1 MEQFSDIDSR
11 SLRSLEWE
19 RLLAYLSAEA
29 RSEWAKER
37 CLNLSGSNDPDQVAR
52 LLDETDEALSLVTN
66 RAALMSDV
74 VPDLRDI
81 LGSVRAQARLL
92 PIDLLAIKSMLTTAK
107 SVKGS
112 LSLLQ
117 NDSFP
122 RMLAY
127 LPNLHPVE
135 VLRNEIDR
143 CVDDQGGIKDD
154 ASPALRGLRS
164 SVRKLHA
171 DIRTTL
177 SRLIHSATVS
187 KALQEPIYTQRGGR
201 YVLPVDVAHRGTVD
215 GIVHDA
221 SQSGLTAYVEP
232 MSVVE
237 PTNKIR
243 IKEAEIEREIERITA
258 ELCRLAHEH
267 IDALAAS
274 FETLTEIDVILAKGR
289 LALKYRGVRPELSN
303 DGSLVLVGASHPLLL
318 LQKEREV
325 ISNDVRLGG
334 EERTLVITG
343 PNTGGKTVLL
353 KQLGLVA
360 LMVRAGLLIAAKSG
374 SKVPIFKKVW
384 ADIGDEQSLTQSL
397 STFSS
402 HMQNIVEVVD
412 TASREMLIL
421 LDEIGVG
428 TDPKEGA
435 ALARAVLEHLNR
447 SGAITVTTTHYGE
460 LKMLAYSEPGFVNG
474 SLEFD
479 ETTLSP
485 TYKLRL
491 GVAGSSKGTAI
502 ALRLGLD
509 SDVVERAHQLLA
521 GREEELSQAMSELER
536 RTQLVHDR
544 EAGLARE
551 EELFGK
557 KKAEF
562 DMASGELLEELEGR
576 RKEYASD
583 LENQYEVA
591 LKQIKNLVR
600 ELQAAPSLKG
610 AQEAREKLEVIKK
623 ELGWTEP
630 LKKVE
635 GPTQEPIREGQ
646 EVKVLSLNQIGFVES
661 LAAGE
666 SGHGQATVR
675 LGNMRVKVAVEELR
689 PYQRAANN
697 RSKQPGQRSRGGN
710 MKKTETR
717 VVKTS
722 DKSLDAFIRTSSNTI
737 DLRGERVDAA
747 LSKVERFL
755 DTLSI
760 EGISP
765 AMIIHGHGTGAV
777 KSAVRDYL
785 STCRYINS
793 FKPGELYE
801 GGDGVT
807 IVTM

>member
-1 MEQFSDIDSR
+1 MEQVFDIDGR

-19 RLLAYLSAEA
+19 RLLAYLAAEA
-29 RSEWAKER
+29 RSDWGKER
-37 CLNLSGSNDPDQVAR
+37 CLALTFCDDADEVSK
-52 LLDETDEALSLVTN
+52 LLEETDEALTMITN
-66 RAALMSDV
+66 RAALISDV

-81 LGSVRAQARLL
+81 LKSVSAQARLL
-92 PIDLLAIKSMLTTAK
+92 PEDLLAIKSMLTITK

-117 NDSFP
+117 DDSFP
-122 RMLAY
+122 RLFAY
-127 LPNLHPVE
+127 VDRLHPVE

-154 ASPALRGLRS
+154 ASPELRGLRN
-164 SVRKLHA
+164 SVRKLHT

-232 MSVVE
+232 MAVVE

-243 IKEAEIEREIERITA
+243 IKEAEIEREIERITS
-258 ELCRLAHEH
+258 ELCRLAHQH
-267 IDALAAS
+267 IDALIES
-274 FETLTEIDVILAKGR
+274 FETLTDIDVIMARGR
-289 LALKYRGVRPELSN
+289 LALRYKGVKPEISL
-303 DGSLVLVGASHPLLL
+303 DGRLNLIGASHPLLL
-318 LQKEREV
+318 LQNERIV

-334 EERTLVITG
+334 DERTLVITG

-353 KQLGLVA
+353 KQIGLVA
-360 LMVRAGLLIAAKSG
+360 LMVRTGLLIPAKIG
-374 SKVPIFKKVW
+374 STVPIFKKVW

-402 HMQNIVEVVD
+402 HMQNIVEVVE
-412 TASREMLIL
+412 TAQRDALIL

-447 SGAITVTTTHYGE
+447 TGAITVTTTHYGE

-509 SDVVERAHQLLA
+509 RDVVERAHQLLA

-536 RTQLVHDR
+536 RTQLVNDR
-544 EAGLARE
+544 EMQLTRDE
-551 EELFGK
+551 ENFVEK
-557 KKAEF
+557 KEAF
-562 DMASGELLEELEGR
+562 DRASGELLEELEAKR
-576 RKEYASD
+576 RDYASE
-583 LENQYEVA
+583 LNQQYEDA
-591 LKQIKNLVR
+591 MKLIKNLTKD
-600 ELQAAPSLKG
+600 LQATPSLKS
-610 AQEAREKLEVIKK
+610 AQEARQKLEVIKK

-630 LKKVE
+630 IE
-635 GPTQEPIREGQ
+635 RSEQPAEPIKEGQ

-661 LAAGE
+661 LASGE
-666 SGHGQATVR
+666 GERALATVR
-675 LGNMRVKVAVEELR
+675 LGNMRVKVSVEELR
-689 PYQRAANN
+689 PHQRSVNKS
-697 RSKQPGQRSRGGN
+697 RKLPGQRGRASGA
-710 MKKTETR
+710 KKQEAR
-717 VVKTS
+717 VIRAS

-785 STCRYINS
+785 STCNYINS

-807 IVTM
+807 IVTL

>member
-1 MEQFSDIDSR
+1 MEQSFDIDSR
-11 SLRSLEWE
+11 SLRSLEWD

-29 RSEWAKER
+29 HSEWGKEL
-37 CLNLSGSNDPDQVAR
+37 CLELQGSNDPVEVAK
-52 LLDETDEALSLVTN
+52 LLDETDEALTIIRN
-66 RAALMSDV
+66 RAALMSDI

-81 LGSVRAQARLL
+81 LGSVQAQGRLI
-92 PIDLLAIKSMLTTAK
+92 PADLLAIKSMLTTAK

-112 LSLLQ
+112 LSLLP
-117 NDSFP
+117 DESFP
-122 RMLAY
+122 RLRSYAEMIF
-127 LPNLHPVE
+127 PVE
-135 VLRNEIDR
+135 ALRSEIDR
-143 CVDDQGGIKDD
+143 CVDEQGGIKDD
-154 ASPALRGLRS
+154 ASPELRGLRT
-164 SVRKLHA
+164 SVRKLHG

-177 SRLIHSATVS
+177 NRMIHSAALS
-187 KALQEPIYTQRGGR
+187 KALQEPIFTQRGGR

-232 MSVVE
+232 LSVVE

-258 ELCRLAHEH
+258 ELCKLAYQH
-267 IDALAAS
+267 IDALISS
-274 FETLTEIDVILAKGR
+274 FETLTALDVILAKAR
-289 LALKYRGVRPELSN
+289 LALKYKGIRPELSE
-303 DGSLVLVGASHPLLL
+303 DGSLVLNAAKHPLLL
-318 LQKEREV
+318 LQNEREV
-325 ISNDVRLGG
+325 VPSDVRLGG
-334 EERTLVITG
+334 DERTLVITG

-360 LMVRAGLLIAAKSG
+360 LMVRTGLLISAKIG

-412 TASREMLIL
+412 TAGGDMLIL

-485 TYKLRL
+485 TYRLRL

-502 ALRLGLD
+502 ALRLGLN
-509 SDVVERAHQLLA
+509 SEVVERAHSLLA
-521 GREEELSQAMSELER
+521 GREEELSQAMAELER
-536 RTQLVHDR
+536 RTQLVNDR
-544 EAGLARE
+544 EALLLRE
-551 EELFGK
+551 EEKFNVK
-557 KKAEF
+557 KGEF
-562 DMASGELLEELEGR
+562 DKSSEELLAELEAQR
-576 RKEYASD
+576 VEYASE
-583 LENQYEVA
+583 LETRYSEA
-591 LKQIKNLVR
+591 MKQIRDMTK
-600 ELQAAPSLKG
+600 ELQASPSLKN

-623 ELGWTEP
+623 DLGWMEP
-630 LKKVE
+630 VKKRE
-635 GPTQEPIREGQ
+635 QSSEPIKEGQ

-661 LAAGE
+661 LA
-666 SGHGQATVR
+666 SGDGGHAQATVR

-689 PYQRAANN
+689 PYQRQVQ
-697 RSKQPGQRSRGGN
+697 KQRKLPGQRPRGN
-710 MKKTETR
+710 MKKSETR
-717 VVKTS
+717 VVKAS

-755 DTLSI
+755 DTLSV

-777 KSAVRDYL
+777 KSAVRDFL
-785 STCRYINS
+785 RSCRYIAD

-807 IVTM
+807 IVTL

>member
-1 MEQFSDIDSR
+1 MEQSFDIDSR
-11 SLRSLEWE
+11 SLRSLEWD

-29 RSEWAKER
+29 HSEWGKEL
-37 CLNLSGSNDPDQVAR
+37 CLELQGSNDPVEVAK
-52 LLDETDEALSLVTN
+52 LLDETDEALTIIRN
-66 RAALMSDV
+66 RAALMSDI

-81 LGSVRAQARLL
+81 LGSVQAQGRLI
-92 PIDLLAIKSMLTTAK
+92 PADLLAIKSMLTTAK

-112 LSLLQ
+112 LSLLP
-117 NDSFP
+117 DESFP
-122 RMLAY
+122 RLRSYAEMIF
-127 LPNLHPVE
+127 PVE
-135 VLRNEIDR
+135 ALRSEIDR
-143 CVDDQGGIKDD
+143 CVDEQGGIKDD
-154 ASPALRGLRS
+154 ASPELRGLRT
-164 SVRKLHA
+164 SVRKLHG

-177 SRLIHSATVS
+177 NRMIHSAALS
-187 KALQEPIYTQRGGR
+187 KALQEPIFTQRGGR

-232 MSVVE
+232 LSVVE

-258 ELCRLAHEH
+258 ELCKLAYQH
-267 IDALAAS
+267 IDALISS
-274 FETLTEIDVILAKGR
+274 FETLTALDVILAKAR
-289 LALKYRGVRPELSN
+289 LGLKYKGIRPELSE
-303 DGSLVLVGASHPLLL
+303 DCSLVLNAAKHPLLL
-318 LQKEREV
+318 LQNEREV
-325 ISNDVRLGG
+325 VPSDVRLGG
-334 EERTLVITG
+334 DERTLVITG

-360 LMVRAGLLIAAKSG
+360 LMVRTGLLISAKIG

-412 TASREMLIL
+412 TAGGDMLIL

-485 TYKLRL
+485 TYRLRL

-502 ALRLGLD
+502 ALRLGLN
-509 SDVVERAHQLLA
+509 SEVVERAHSLLA
-521 GREEELSQAMSELER
+521 GREEELSQAMAELER
-536 RTQLVHDR
+536 RTQLVNDR
-544 EAGLARE
+544 EAMLLRE
-551 EELFGK
+551 EEKFNVK
-557 KKAEF
+557 KGEF
-562 DMASGELLEELEGR
+562 DKSSEELLAELEAQR
-576 RKEYASD
+576 VEYASE
-583 LENQYEVA
+583 LETRYSEA
-591 LKQIKNLVR
+591 MKQIRDMTK
-600 ELQAAPSLKG
+600 ELQASPSLKN

-623 ELGWTEP
+623 DLGWMEP
-630 LKKVE
+630 VKKRE
-635 GPTQEPIREGQ
+635 QSSEPIKEGQ

-661 LAAGE
+661 LA
-666 SGHGQATVR
+666 SGDGGHAQATVR

-689 PYQRAANN
+689 PYQRQVQ
-697 RSKQPGQRSRGGN
+697 KQRKLPGQRPRGN
-710 MKKTETR
+710 MKKSETR
-717 VVKTS
+717 VVKAS

-755 DTLSI
+755 DTLSV

-777 KSAVRDYL
+777 KSAVRDFL
-785 STCRYINS
+785 RSCRYIAD

-807 IVTM
+807 IVTL

>member
-1 MEQFSDIDSR
+1 MEQSFDIDSR
-11 SLRSLEWE
+11 SLRSLEWD

-29 RSEWAKER
+29 HSEWGKEL
-37 CLNLSGSNDPDQVAR
+37 CLELQGSNDPVEVAK
-52 LLDETDEALSLVTN
+52 LLDETDEALTIIRN
-66 RAALMSDV
+66 RAALMSDI

-81 LGSVRAQARLL
+81 LGSVQAQGRLI
-92 PIDLLAIKSMLTTAK
+92 PADLLAIKSMLTTAK

-112 LSLLQ
+112 LSLLP
-117 NDSFP
+117 DESFP
-122 RMLAY
+122 RLRSYAEMIF
-127 LPNLHPVE
+127 PVE
-135 VLRNEIDR
+135 ALRSEIDR
-143 CVDDQGGIKDD
+143 CVDEQGGIKDD
-154 ASPALRGLRS
+154 ASPELRGLRT
-164 SVRKLHA
+164 SVRKLHG

-177 SRLIHSATVS
+177 NRMIHSAALS
-187 KALQEPIYTQRGGR
+187 KALQEPIFTQRGGR

-232 MSVVE
+232 LSVVE

-258 ELCRLAHEH
+258 ELCKLAYQH
-267 IDALAAS
+267 IDALISS
-274 FETLTEIDVILAKGR
+274 FETLTALDVILAKAR
-289 LALKYRGVRPELSN
+289 LGLKYKGIRPELSE
-303 DGSLVLVGASHPLLL
+303 DGSLVLNAAKHPLLL
-318 LQKEREV
+318 LQNEREV
-325 ISNDVRLGG
+325 VPSDVRLGG
-334 EERTLVITG
+334 DERTLVITG

-360 LMVRAGLLIAAKSG
+360 LMVRTGLLISAKIG
-374 SKVPIFKKVW
+374 SKVSIFKKVW

-412 TASREMLIL
+412 TAGGDMLIL

-485 TYKLRL
+485 TYRLRL

-502 ALRLGLD
+502 ALRLGLN
-509 SDVVERAHQLLA
+509 SEVVERAHSLLA
-521 GREEELSQAMSELER
+521 GREEELSQAMAELER
-536 RTQLVHDR
+536 RTQLVNDR
-544 EAGLARE
+544 EALLLRE
-551 EELFGK
+551 EEKFNVK
-557 KKAEF
+557 KGEF
-562 DMASGELLEELEGR
+562 DKSSEELLAELEAQR
-576 RKEYASD
+576 VEYASE
-583 LENQYEVA
+583 LETRYSEA
-591 LKQIKNLVR
+591 MKQIRDMTK
-600 ELQAAPSLKG
+600 ELQASPSLKN

-623 ELGWTEP
+623 DLGWMEP
-630 LKKVE
+630 VKKRE
-635 GPTQEPIREGQ
+635 QSSEPIKEGQ

-661 LAAGE
+661 LA
-666 SGHGQATVR
+666 SGDGGHAQATVR

-689 PYQRAANN
+689 PYQRQVQ
-697 RSKQPGQRSRGGN
+697 KQRKLPGQRPRGN
-710 MKKTETR
+710 MKKSETR
-717 VVKTS
+717 VVKAS

-755 DTLSI
+755 DTLSV

-777 KSAVRDYL
+777 KSAVRDFL
-785 STCRYINS
+785 RSCRYIAD

-807 IVTM
+807 IVTL

>member
-1 MEQFSDIDSR
+1 MEQSFDIDSR
-11 SLRSLEWE
+11 SLRSLEWD

-29 RSEWAKER
+29 HSEWGKEL
-37 CLNLSGSNDPDQVAR
+37 CLELQGSNDPVEVAK
-52 LLDETDEALSLVTN
+52 LLDETDEALTIIRN
-66 RAALMSDV
+66 RAALMSDI

-81 LGSVRAQARLL
+81 LGSVQAQGRLI
-92 PIDLLAIKSMLTTAK
+92 PADLLAIKSMLTTAK

-112 LSLLQ
+112 LSLLP
-117 NDSFP
+117 DESFP
-122 RMLAY
+122 RLRSYAEMIF
-127 LPNLHPVE
+127 PVE
-135 VLRNEIDR
+135 ALRSEIDR
-143 CVDDQGGIKDD
+143 CVDEQGGIKDD
-154 ASPALRGLRS
+154 ASPELRGLRT
-164 SVRKLHA
+164 SVRKLHG

-177 SRLIHSATVS
+177 NRMIHSAALS
-187 KALQEPIYTQRGGR
+187 KALQEPIFTQRGGR

-232 MSVVE
+232 LSVVE

-258 ELCRLAHEH
+258 ELCKLAYQH
-267 IDALAAS
+267 IDALISS
-274 FETLTEIDVILAKGR
+274 FETLTALDVILAKAR
-289 LALKYRGVRPELSN
+289 LALKYKGIRPELSE
-303 DGSLVLVGASHPLLL
+303 DGSLVLNAAKHPLLL
-318 LQKEREV
+318 LQNEREV
-325 ISNDVRLGG
+325 VPSDVRLGG
-334 EERTLVITG
+334 DERTLVITG

-360 LMVRAGLLIAAKSG
+360 LMVRTGLLISAKIA

-412 TASREMLIL
+412 TAGGDMLIL

-485 TYKLRL
+485 TYRLRL

-502 ALRLGLD
+502 ALRLGLN
-509 SDVVERAHQLLA
+509 SEVVERAHSLLA
-521 GREEELSQAMSELER
+521 GREEELSQAMAELER
-536 RTQLVHDR
+536 RTQLVNDR
-544 EAGLARE
+544 EALLLRE
-551 EELFGK
+551 EEKFNVK
-557 KKAEF
+557 KGEF
-562 DMASGELLEELEGR
+562 DKSSEELLAELEAQR
-576 RKEYASD
+576 VEYASE
-583 LENQYEVA
+583 LETRYSEA
-591 LKQIKNLVR
+591 MKQIRDMTK
-600 ELQAAPSLKG
+600 ELQASPSLKN

-623 ELGWTEP
+623 DLGWMEP
-630 LKKVE
+630 VKKRE
-635 GPTQEPIREGQ
+635 QSSEPIKEGQ

-661 LAAGE
+661 LA
-666 SGHGQATVR
+666 SGDGGHAQATVR

-689 PYQRAANN
+689 PYQRQVQ
-697 RSKQPGQRSRGGN
+697 KQRKLPGQRPRGN
-710 MKKTETR
+710 MKKSETR
-717 VVKTS
+717 VVKAS

-755 DTLSI
+755 DTLSV

-777 KSAVRDYL
+777 KSAVRDFL
-785 STCRYINS
+785 RSCRYIAD

-807 IVTM
+807 IVTL

>member
-1 MEQFSDIDSR
+1 
-11 SLRSLEWE
+11 
-19 RLLAYLSAEA
+19 
-29 RSEWAKER
+29 
-37 CLNLSGSNDPDQVAR
+37 
-52 LLDETDEALSLVTN
+52 
-66 RAALMSDV
+66 
-74 VPDLRDI
+74 
-81 LGSVRAQARLL
+81 
-92 PIDLLAIKSMLTTAK
+92 
-107 SVKGS
+107 
-112 LSLLQ
+112 
-117 NDSFP
+117 
-122 RMLAY
+122 
-127 LPNLHPVE
+127 
-135 VLRNEIDR
+135 
-143 CVDDQGGIKDD
+143 
-154 ASPALRGLRS
+154 
-164 SVRKLHA
+164 VRKLHG

-177 SRLIHSATVS
+177 NRMIHSAALS
-187 KALQEPIYTQRGGR
+187 KALQEPIFTQRGGR

-232 MSVVE
+232 LSVVE

-258 ELCRLAHEH
+258 ELCKLAYQH
-267 IDALAAS
+267 IDALISS
-274 FETLTEIDVILAKGR
+274 FETLTALDVILAKAR
-289 LALKYRGVRPELSN
+289 LGLKYKGIRPELSE
-303 DGSLVLVGASHPLLL
+303 DGSLVLNAAKHPLLL
-318 LQKEREV
+318 LQNEREV
-325 ISNDVRLGG
+325 VPSDVRLGG
-334 EERTLVITG
+334 DERTLVITG

-360 LMVRAGLLIAAKSG
+360 LMVRTGLLISAKIG

-412 TASREMLIL
+412 TAGGDMLIL

-485 TYKLRL
+485 TYRLRL

-502 ALRLGLD
+502 ALRLGLN
-509 SDVVERAHQLLA
+509 SEVVERAHSLLA
-521 GREEELSQAMSELER
+521 GREEELSQAMAELER
-536 RTQLVHDR
+536 RTQLVNDR
-544 EAGLARE
+544 EALLLRE
-551 EELFGK
+551 EEKFNVK
-557 KKAEF
+557 KGEF
-562 DMASGELLEELEGR
+562 DKSSEELLAELEAQR
-576 RKEYASD
+576 VEYASE
-583 LENQYEVA
+583 LETRYSEA
-591 LKQIKNLVR
+591 MKQIRDMTK
-600 ELQAAPSLKG
+600 ELQASPSLKN

-623 ELGWTEP
+623 DLGWMEP
-630 LKKVE
+630 VKKRE
-635 GPTQEPIREGQ
+635 QSSEPIKEGQ

-661 LAAGE
+661 LA
-666 SGHGQATVR
+666 SGDGGHAQATVR

-689 PYQRAANN
+689 PYQRQVQ
-697 RSKQPGQRSRGGN
+697 KQRKLPGQRPRGN
-710 MKKTETR
+710 MKKSETR
-717 VVKTS
+717 VVKAS

-755 DTLSI
+755 DTLSV

-777 KSAVRDYL
+777 KSAVRDFL
-785 STCRYINS
+785 RSCRYIAD

-807 IVTM
+807 IVTL

>member
-1 MEQFSDIDSR
+1 MEQSFDIDSR
-11 SLRSLEWE
+11 SLRSLEWD

-29 RSEWAKER
+29 HSEWGKEL
-37 CLNLSGSNDPDQVAR
+37 CLELQGSNDPVEVAK
-52 LLDETDEALSLVTN
+52 LLDETDEALTIIRN
-66 RAALMSDV
+66 RAALMSDI

-81 LGSVRAQARLL
+81 LGSVQAQGRLI
-92 PIDLLAIKSMLTTAK
+92 PADLLAIKSMLTTAK

-112 LSLLQ
+112 LSLLP
-117 NDSFP
+117 DESFP
-122 RMLAY
+122 RLRSYAEMIF
-127 LPNLHPVE
+127 PVE
-135 VLRNEIDR
+135 ALRSEIDR
-143 CVDDQGGIKDD
+143 CVDEQGGIKDD
-154 ASPALRGLRS
+154 ASPELRGLRT
-164 SVRKLHA
+164 SVRKLHG

-177 SRLIHSATVS
+177 NRMIHSAALS
-187 KALQEPIYTQRGGR
+187 KALQEPIFTQRGGR

-232 MSVVE
+232 LSVVE

-258 ELCRLAHEH
+258 ELCKLAYQH
-267 IDALAAS
+267 IDALISS
-274 FETLTEIDVILAKGR
+274 FETLTALDVILAKAR
-289 LALKYRGVRPELSN
+289 LALKYKGVRPELSE
-303 DGSLVLVGASHPLLL
+303 DGSLVLNAAKHPLLL
-318 LQKEREV
+318 LQNEREV
-325 ISNDVRLGG
+325 VPSDVRLGG
-334 EERTLVITG
+334 DERTLVITG

-360 LMVRAGLLIAAKSG
+360 LMVRTGLLISAKTG

-412 TASREMLIL
+412 TAGGDMLIL

-485 TYKLRL
+485 TYRLRL

-502 ALRLGLD
+502 ALRLGLN
-509 SDVVERAHQLLA
+509 SEVVERAHSLLA
-521 GREEELSQAMSELER
+521 GREEELSQAMAELER
-536 RTQLVHDR
+536 RTQLVNDR
-544 EAGLARE
+544 EALLLRE
-551 EELFGK
+551 EEKFNVK
-557 KKAEF
+557 KGEF
-562 DMASGELLEELEGR
+562 DKSSEELLAELEAQR
-576 RKEYASD
+576 VEYASE
-583 LENQYEVA
+583 LETRYSEA
-591 LKQIKNLVR
+591 MKQIRDMTK
-600 ELQAAPSLKG
+600 ELQASPSLKN

-623 ELGWTEP
+623 DLGWMEP
-630 LKKVE
+630 VKKRE
-635 GPTQEPIREGQ
+635 QSSEPIKEGQ

-661 LAAGE
+661 LA
-666 SGHGQATVR
+666 SGDGGHAQATVR

-689 PYQRAANN
+689 PYQRQVQ
-697 RSKQPGQRSRGGN
+697 KQRKLPGQRPRGN
-710 MKKTETR
+710 MKKSETR
-717 VVKTS
+717 VVKAS

-755 DTLSI
+755 DTLSV

-777 KSAVRDYL
+777 KSAVRDFL
-785 STCRYINS
+785 RSCRYIAD

-807 IVTM
+807 IVTL

>member
-1 MEQFSDIDSR
+1 MEQSFDIDSR
-11 SLRSLEWE
+11 SLRSLEWD

-29 RSEWAKER
+29 HSEWGKEL
-37 CLNLSGSNDPDQVAR
+37 CLELQGSNDPVEVAK
-52 LLDETDEALSLVTN
+52 LLDETDEALTIIRN
-66 RAALMSDV
+66 RAALMSDI

-81 LGSVRAQARLL
+81 LGSVQAQGRLI
-92 PIDLLAIKSMLTTAK
+92 PADLLAIKSMLTTAK

-112 LSLLQ
+112 LSLLP
-117 NDSFP
+117 DESFP
-122 RMLAY
+122 RLRSYAEMIF
-127 LPNLHPVE
+127 PVE
-135 VLRNEIDR
+135 ALRSEIDR
-143 CVDDQGGIKDD
+143 CVDEQGGIKDD
-154 ASPALRGLRS
+154 ASPELRGLRT
-164 SVRKLHA
+164 SVRKLHG

-177 SRLIHSATVS
+177 NRMIHSAALS
-187 KALQEPIYTQRGGR
+187 KALQEPIFTQRGGR

-232 MSVVE
+232 LSVVE

-258 ELCRLAHEH
+258 ELCKLAYQH
-267 IDALAAS
+267 IDALISS
-274 FETLTEIDVILAKGR
+274 FETLTALDVILAKAR
-289 LALKYRGVRPELSN
+289 LALKYKGIRPELSE
-303 DGSLVLVGASHPLLL
+303 DGSLVLNAAKHPLLL
-318 LQKEREV
+318 LQNEREV
-325 ISNDVRLGG
+325 VPSDVRLGG
-334 EERTLVITG
+334 DERTLVITG

-360 LMVRAGLLIAAKSG
+360 LMVRTGLLISAKTG

-412 TASREMLIL
+412 TAGGDMLIL

-485 TYKLRL
+485 TYRLRL

-502 ALRLGLD
+502 ALRLGLN
-509 SDVVERAHQLLA
+509 SEVVERAHSLLA
-521 GREEELSQAMSELER
+521 GREEELSQAMAELER
-536 RTQLVHDR
+536 RTQLVNDR
-544 EAGLARE
+544 EALLLRE
-551 EELFGK
+551 EEKFNVK
-557 KKAEF
+557 KGEF
-562 DMASGELLEELEGR
+562 DKSSEELLAELEAQR
-576 RKEYASD
+576 VEYASE
-583 LENQYEVA
+583 LETRYSEA
-591 LKQIKNLVR
+591 MKQIRDMTK
-600 ELQAAPSLKG
+600 ELQASPSLKN

-623 ELGWTEP
+623 DLGWMEP
-630 LKKVE
+630 VKKRE
-635 GPTQEPIREGQ
+635 QSSEPIKEGQ

-661 LAAGE
+661 LA
-666 SGHGQATVR
+666 SGDGGHAQATVR

-689 PYQRAANN
+689 PYQRQVQ
-697 RSKQPGQRSRGGN
+697 KQRKLPGQRPRGN
-710 MKKTETR
+710 MKKSETR
-717 VVKTS
+717 VVKAS

-755 DTLSI
+755 DTLSV

-777 KSAVRDYL
+777 KSAVRDFL
-785 STCRYINS
+785 RSCRYIAD

-807 IVTM
+807 IVTL

>member
-1 MEQFSDIDSR
+1 MEQSFDIDSR
-11 SLRSLEWE
+11 SLRSLEWD

-29 RSEWAKER
+29 HSDWGKEL
-37 CLNLSGSNDPDQVAR
+37 CLELQGSNDPLEVAK
-52 LLDETDEALSLVTN
+52 LLDETDEALTIIRN

-81 LGSVRAQARLL
+81 LGSVQAQGRLV
-92 PIDLLAIKSMLTTAK
+92 PADLLAIKSMLTTAK

-112 LSLLQ
+112 LTLLP
-117 NDSFP
+117 DESFP
-122 RMLAY
+122 RLRSYAEMIF
-127 LPNLHPVE
+127 PVE
-135 VLRNEIDR
+135 ALRSEIDR
-143 CVDDQGGIKDD
+143 CVDEQGGIKDD
-154 ASPALRGLRS
+154 ASPELRGLRT
-164 SVRKLHA
+164 SVRKLHG

-177 SRLIHSATVS
+177 NRMIHSAALS
-187 KALQEPIYTQRGGR
+187 KALQEPIFTQRGGR

-232 MSVVE
+232 LSVVE

-258 ELCRLAHEH
+258 ELCKLAYQH
-267 IDALAAS
+267 IDALISS
-274 FETLTEIDVILAKGR
+274 FETLTALDVILAKAR
-289 LALKYRGVRPELSN
+289 LGLKYKGVRPELSE
-303 DGSLVLVGASHPLLL
+303 DGSLVLNAAKHPLLL
-318 LQKEREV
+318 LQNEREV
-325 ISNDVRLGG
+325 VPSDVRLGG
-334 EERTLVITG
+334 DERTLVITG

-360 LMVRAGLLIAAKSG
+360 LMVRTGLLISAKIG

-412 TASREMLIL
+412 TAGGDMLIL

-485 TYKLRL
+485 TYRLRL

-502 ALRLGLD
+502 ALRLGLN
-509 SDVVERAHQLLA
+509 SEVVERAHSLLA
-521 GREEELSQAMSELER
+521 GREEELSQAMAELER
-536 RTQLVHDR
+536 RTQAVNDR
-544 EAGLARE
+544 EALLLRE
-551 EELFGK
+551 EEKFTVK
-557 KKAEF
+557 KGEF
-562 DMASGELLEELEGR
+562 DKSSEELLAELEAQR
-576 RKEYASD
+576 VEYASE
-583 LENQYEVA
+583 LETRYSEA
-591 LKQIKNLVR
+591 MKQIRDMTK
-600 ELQAAPSLKG
+600 ELQASPSLKN

-623 ELGWTEP
+623 DLGWMEP
-630 LKKVE
+630 VKKRE
-635 GPTQEPIREGQ
+635 QSSEPIKEGQ

-661 LAAGE
+661 LA
-666 SGHGQATVR
+666 SGDGGHAQATVR

-689 PYQRAANN
+689 PYQRQVQ
-697 RSKQPGQRSRGGN
+697 KQRKLPGQRPRGN
-710 MKKTETR
+710 MKKSETR
-717 VVKTS
+717 VVKAS

-755 DTLSI
+755 DTLSV

-777 KSAVRDYL
+777 KSAVRDFL
-785 STCRYINS
+785 RSCRYIAD

-807 IVTM
+807 IVTL

>member
-1 MEQFSDIDSR
+1 MEQSFDIDSR
-11 SLRSLEWE
+11 SLRSLEWD

-29 RSEWAKER
+29 HSEWGKEL
-37 CLNLSGSNDPDQVAR
+37 CLELQGSNDPVEVAK
-52 LLDETDEALSLVTN
+52 LLDETDEALTIIRN
-66 RAALMSDV
+66 RAALMSDI

-81 LGSVRAQARLL
+81 LGSVQAQGRLI
-92 PIDLLAIKSMLTTAK
+92 PADLLAIKSMLTTAK

-112 LSLLQ
+112 LSLLP
-117 NDSFP
+117 DESFP
-122 RMLAY
+122 RLRSYAEMIF
-127 LPNLHPVE
+127 PVE
-135 VLRNEIDR
+135 ALRSEIDR
-143 CVDDQGGIKDD
+143 CVDEQGGIKDD
-154 ASPALRGLRS
+154 ASPELRGLRT
-164 SVRKLHA
+164 SVRKLHG

-177 SRLIHSATVS
+177 NRMIHSAALS
-187 KALQEPIYTQRGGR
+187 KALQEPIFTQRGGR

-232 MSVVE
+232 LSVVE

-258 ELCRLAHEH
+258 ELCKLAYQH
-267 IDALAAS
+267 IDALISS
-274 FETLTEIDVILAKGR
+274 FETLTALDVILAKAR
-289 LALKYRGVRPELSN
+289 LGLKYKGIRPELSE
-303 DGSLVLVGASHPLLL
+303 DGSLVLNAAKHPLLL
-318 LQKEREV
+318 LQNEREV
-325 ISNDVRLGG
+325 VPSDVRLGG
-334 EERTLVITG
+334 DERTLVITG

-360 LMVRAGLLIAAKSG
+360 LMVRTGLLISAKIG

-412 TASREMLIL
+412 TAGGDMLIL

-485 TYKLRL
+485 TYRLRL

-502 ALRLGLD
+502 ALRLGLN
-509 SDVVERAHQLLA
+509 SEVVERAHSLLA
-521 GREEELSQAMSELER
+521 GREEELSQAMAELER
-536 RTQLVHDR
+536 RTQLVNDR
-544 EAGLARE
+544 EALLLRE
-551 EELFGK
+551 EEKFNVK
-557 KKAEF
+557 KGEF
-562 DMASGELLEELEGR
+562 DKSSEELLAELEAQR
-576 RKEYASD
+576 VEYASE
-583 LENQYEVA
+583 LETRYSEA
-591 LKQIKNLVR
+591 MKQIRDMTK
-600 ELQAAPSLKG
+600 ELQASPSLKN

-623 ELGWTEP
+623 DLGWMEP
-630 LKKVE
+630 VKKRE
-635 GPTQEPIREGQ
+635 QFEPIKEGQ

-661 LAAGE
+661 LA
-666 SGHGQATVR
+666 SGDGGHAQATVR

-689 PYQRAANN
+689 PYQRQVQ
-697 RSKQPGQRSRGGN
+697 KQRKLPGQRPRGN
-710 MKKTETR
+710 MKKSETR
-717 VVKTS
+717 VVKAS
-722 DKSLDAFIRTSSNTI
+722 DKSLDAFIRTSANTI

-755 DTLSI
+755 DTLSV

-777 KSAVRDYL
+777 KSAVRDFL
-785 STCRYINS
+785 RSCRYIAD

-807 IVTM
+807 IVTL